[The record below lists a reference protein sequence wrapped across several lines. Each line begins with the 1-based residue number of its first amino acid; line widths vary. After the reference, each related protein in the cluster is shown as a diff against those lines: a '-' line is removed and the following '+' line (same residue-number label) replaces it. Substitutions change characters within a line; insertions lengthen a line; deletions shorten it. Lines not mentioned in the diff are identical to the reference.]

1 MTRTPDWS
9 VEEFDTVLNNSNLD
23 SLELAQQLPRRTP
36 GAIEVVR
43 QGIHSFHTGGNL
55 SLLSKMMLRRLK
67 EKQEQ
72 VTCAVCGVR
81 F

>member
-1 MTRTPDWS
+1 MTRALNWS
-9 VEEFDTVLNNSNLD
+9 IEEFDTLLNNSNLD
-23 SLELAQQLPRRTP
+23 SLELAQQLARRTP

-43 QGIHSFHTGGNL
+43 QGIHSLHTGGDL

-72 VTCAVCGVR
+72 VTCAVCGVS

>member
-1 MTRTPDWS
+1 MTRAPNWS
-9 VEEFDTVLNNSNLD
+9 IEEFDTLLNNSNLD

-43 QGIHSFHTGGNL
+43 VGIHSFHAGGDL
-55 SLLSKMMLRRLK
+55 SFLSKMMLRRLK

-72 VTCAVCGVR
+72 VTCTVCGVS